1 VAFDGPAGTT
11 LLPGGRPVGGFAMRV
26 AAVLVMIAVV
36 GAVRADEPKAV
47 KHDFE
52 KVKVGGLPKGWSVAK
67 TGTGDGS
74 AWAVAEDKSAPDGA
88 KVLAQTAESP
98 AALFNLCVLDDAAF
112 ADVEVSV
119 AYKAVKGATDK
130 GGGVV
135 WRYADA
141 NNYYVAR
148 FNPLEDN
155 FRLYHVV
162 DGKRTQIGG
171 KEKLTAKAGEW
182 HTLKVRMVGESI
194 ACSLNGKV
202 EIEVKDKTFAKPG
215 KVGVWTKADAQ
226 TYFDD
231 FQAAPAK

>member
-1 VAFDGPAGTT
+1 
-11 LLPGGRPVGGFAMRV
+11 MRFTGV
-26 AAVLVMIAVV
+26 FVCAAALGSVW
-36 GAVRADEPKAV
+36 ADEPKAV

-52 KVKVGGLPKGWSVAK
+52 GAKVGGLPKGWSVAK

-74 AWAVAEDKSAPDGA
+74 AWVVAEDKSAPNGA
-88 KVLAQTAESP
+88 IVLAQSAESP
-98 AALFNLCVLDDAAF
+98 AALFNLCVLDDSAF
-112 ADVEVSV
+112 ADVEISV
-119 AYKAVKGATDK
+119 AYKALKGATDQ

-162 DGKRTQIGG
+162 DGKRTQIAS

-182 HTLKVRMVGESI
+182 HTLKVRMAGEAV

-202 EIEVKDKTFAKPG
+202 GIEVKDKTLAKPG

>member
-1 VAFDGPAGTT
+1 MRFTGVLILAVT
-11 LLPGGRPVGGFAMRV
+11 VGSVF
-26 AAVLVMIAVV
+26 
-36 GAVRADEPKAV
+36 ADEPKAV

-52 KVKVGGLPKGWSVAK
+52 AAKVGELPKGWSIAK

-74 AWAVAEDKSAPDGA
+74 VWAVAEDKSAPNGA

-98 AALFNLCVLDDAAF
+98 GPMFNLCVLDDAAF
-112 ADVEVSV
+112 ADVEISV
-119 AYKAVKGATDK
+119 AFKAVKGKTDQ

-141 NNYYVAR
+141 NNYYIAR

-162 DGKRTQIGG
+162 EGKRTQIGG

-182 HTLKVRMVGESI
+182 HTLTARMVGE
-194 ACSLNGKV
+194 AVTCSLNGTV
-202 EIEVKDKTFAKPG
+202 EVEAQDKTFAKPG

-226 TYFDD
+226 TQFDD